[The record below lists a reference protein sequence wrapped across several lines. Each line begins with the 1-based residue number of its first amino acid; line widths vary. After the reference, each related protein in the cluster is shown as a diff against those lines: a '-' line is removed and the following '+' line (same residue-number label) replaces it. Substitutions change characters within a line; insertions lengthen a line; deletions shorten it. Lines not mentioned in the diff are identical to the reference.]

1 MGTFTLN
8 RNEIIRY
15 LTLDFFQGL
24 SIVYI
29 LFTRNSENLQRVYFI
44 WLTCVQLQILFNNIN
59 YHVPALYK
67 TWYVNEM
74 PGVNVVCL
82 AQKVNESL
90 PRK

>member
-1 MGTFTLN
+1 M
-8 RNEIIRY
+8 
-15 LTLDFFQGL
+15 
-24 SIVYI
+24 
-29 LFTRNSENLQRVYFI
+29 
-44 WLTCVQLQILFNNIN
+44 QLQILFNNIN

-90 PRK
+90 PQINTPNECISRLQFYCPLQSDSYTHYL